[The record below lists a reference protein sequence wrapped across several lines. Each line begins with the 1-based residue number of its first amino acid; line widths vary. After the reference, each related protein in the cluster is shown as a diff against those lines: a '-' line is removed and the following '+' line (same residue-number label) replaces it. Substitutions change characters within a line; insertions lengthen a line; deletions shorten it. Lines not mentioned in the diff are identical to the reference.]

1 MSNKAMSLKAKIRS
15 LAKQNNMSAQVV
27 LQNYMFERF
36 LERLSKSEYKN
47 KFILKGG
54 MLIAAI
60 VGINNRSTMDM
71 DITIKDYPLESG
83 SLSKAINVISNV
95 HIDDNVKFT
104 FLKIESIREDD
115 DYGGFRAS
123 IQSEYDTIITPMHI
137 DFTTGDAITPGEMF
151 FSFKRILDNK
161 VIGVWSYN
169 IETVLAEKFETIL
182 RRGEFSTRPR
192 DFYDIYTLTKTQNFN
207 RELFIH
213 AVRKTALQR
222 KTSYIFENI
231 EKRIAGIEN
240 SDNLHRQ
247 WSNYTRNYHYAELI
261 TYADIISVL
270 KKLSSHFI

>member
-83 SLSKAINVISNV
+83 SLSKALNVISSV

-137 DFTTGDAITPGEMF
+137 DFTTGDAITPGEIF
-151 FSFKRILDNK
+151 FGFKRILDNK

-222 KTSYIFENI
+222 ETSYIFENI
-231 EKRIAGIEN
+231 EKRIVGIEN

-261 TYADIISVL
+261 TYTDIISVL
-270 KKLSSHFI
+270 KKLSSLFI

>member
-1 MSNKAMSLKAKIRS
+1 MSLKAKIRS

-83 SLSKAINVISNV
+83 SLSKALNVISNV

-137 DFTTGDAITPGEMF
+137 DFTTGDAITPGEIF
-151 FSFKRILDNK
+151 FGFKRILDNK

-222 KTSYIFENI
+222 ETSYIFENI
-231 EKRIAGIEN
+231 EKRIVGIEN

-261 TYADIISVL
+261 TYTDIISVL
-270 KKLSSHFI
+270 KKLSSLFI